1 MVKEVDVLF
10 VNARFLTQNITGV
23 QRFAIEI
30 SLWLKRILKDNIRFV
45 APKNIIHIDV
55 AKELDVI
62 CIGNLQGY
70 LWEQLEL
77 PRFLV
82 KRQNPLLLNLANMAP
97 VFYKNKV
104 TVIHSLSFLN
114 KEWNSFLFHN
124 MYKFLIPLIIKN
136 SKFIFTVSNYTK
148 QEILSYYKNIYNL
161 HRNIDV
167 IYNSYI
173 VRSKNNIVSNIFNGN
188 IEEYILYVGS
198 VSKSKN
204 IVNLIEAINN
214 INSKNKKI
222 LLYIVGGCDQK
233 IFRSSDIASN
243 EYVRF
248 VGQIND
254 ENILMAY
261 YQNATAFIFPSLYES
276 FGIPPIE
283 AQACGC
289 PVLCSGTTSLPEICG
304 SGALYFDPT
313 NIYDIETKIELI
325 LDNKNLQNELRAKGF
340 ENIKRFSWEES
351 AHKIINLVNKL

>member
-1 MVKEVDVLF
+1 MLF
-10 VNARFLTQNITGV
+10 VNARFLTQDITGV

-30 SLWLKRILKDNIRFV
+30 SIQIKKILKDDVQFI
-45 APKNIIHIDV
+45 APKNIVHKDV

-62 CIGNLQGY
+62 CFGHLQGY

-77 PRFLV
+77 PIFLI
-82 KRQNPLLLNLANMAP
+82 KRKKPLLLNLANMAP
-97 VFYKNKV
+97 IFYRNKV
-104 TVIHSLSFLN
+104 VVIHCLSFLN

-124 MYKFLIPLIIKN
+124 IYKIVIPLIIKN

-161 HRNIDV
+161 HHNIDV
-167 IYNSYI
+167 VYNSYI
-173 VRSKNNIVSNIFNGN
+173 APNNNEIPSNVFNCN
-188 IEEYILYVGS
+188 TDRYILYVGS
-198 VSKSKN
+198 VSKRKN
-204 IVNLIEAINN
+204 LEILVKAINN
-214 INSKNKKI
+214 INNKNKKI
-222 LLYIVGGCDQK
+222 LLYIVGSCDQK
-233 IFRSSDIASN
+233 IFRSSDIANN
-243 EYVRF
+243 EYVKF

-254 ENILMAY
+254 ENILMTY
-261 YQNATAFIFPSLYES
+261 YVNATAFVFPSLYES

-313 NIYDIETKIELI
+313 NIYDIETKIELV
-325 LDNKNLQNELRAKGF
+325 LDDENLQNELRTKGF

-351 AHKIINLVNKL
+351 AQKIINLINKL